1 MDRETNK
8 ILSIIVPTYNAEK
21 FLDKGLS
28 SFLVDD
34 NSILNEIEVVVV
46 NDGTPDNSVA
56 VAQKYVDRYP
66 NVYRILNKKNGGH
79 GSAINAGVGI
89 INGRYFKVVDA
100 DDWVDTQILKETV
113 CYLKQHEQQKENFAD
128 VVLMS
133 YKSYVLQREGT
144 NQYPYDDKFI
154 KQNGGPY
161 DAEYINEHLYDFW
174 WGLSLHGVIYNTGFY
189 RSIGRTLIEG
199 VFYEDQEFS
208 IVPMAYARRFY
219 AYDKPL
225 YEYRVGDGYNETY

>member
-113 CYLKQHEQQKENFAD
+113 CYLKQHEQQKEKEQISIHMIISLSNKMED
-128 VVLMS
+128 LTMQNISMS
-133 YKSYVLQREGT
+133 IYMIS
-144 NQYPYDDKFI
+144 
-154 KQNGGPY
+154 GGV
-161 DAEYINEHLYDFW
+161 
-174 WGLSLHGVIYNTGFY
+174 S
-189 RSIGRTLIEG
+189 
-199 VFYEDQEFS
+199 VFME
-208 IVPMAYARRFY
+208 
-219 AYDKPL
+219 
-225 YEYRVGDGYNETY
+225 